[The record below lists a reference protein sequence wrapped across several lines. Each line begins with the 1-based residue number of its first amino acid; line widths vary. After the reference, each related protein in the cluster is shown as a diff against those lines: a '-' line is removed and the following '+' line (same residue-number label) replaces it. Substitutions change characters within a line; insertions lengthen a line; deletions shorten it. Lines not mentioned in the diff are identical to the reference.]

1 MSETKKIL
9 KNPLFWVPTLY
20 LAMGIPYNLIVGG
33 TASRMYKSLGYSD
46 SQITVALGSI
56 GIAWSLKPLWAAF
69 LDMYRTKKFFV
80 LTMELLL
87 AVIFAAISMTLPLP
101 GFFQISIALFWVAAF
116 ASSTQ
121 DICADGIY
129 LTSLDKPNQAKM
141 AGIQGTFWNVGKIMT
156 TGVLVST
163 LDKLRIAN
171 NWPQEKMWHLVM
183 LVAGIAMA
191 LLFVYHL
198 FRLPTGSV
206 TNRPHSAKEVVQ
218 DFFGTAASFFHKRMF
233 WGMIAFVFLYRLG
246 EGLIIMEGPLFLQS
260 PVEKGGLGLS
270 AGDVATIEAIY
281 GTGAGLAGGLLGGL
295 FISRFGL
302 SKVLGVLGLC
312 LNIPLFTYVY
322 LSQAAAGGHSVG
334 YATTVTL
341 VSIQYFGYSF
351 GFIGNMIYMMQ
362 QLAPGRT
369 TMTHYAFATALMQLV
384 MVPTNMIS
392 GPLAEKLG
400 FAPYFLLV
408 MVAAIPSVLAA
419 WRAPFPRK
427 QDPASSADGAESEHQ
442 IVTADDPTLLSQA
455 QQSVQR
461 IAGRS
466 SIYAML
472 NILVILIIDA
482 RILGSLQGA
491 EPGKG
496 MLQFS
501 LLVASGVLKLFLT
514 QRCFANSKTAAIQA
528 GADSTA
534 LVYVKNGRGAKIASL
549 ICDAVSVAVLVF
561 VFKQY
566 C

>member
-1 MSETKKIL
+1 MTEPKKIL

-20 LAMGIPYNLIVGG
+20 LAMGIPYNLVVGG
-33 TASRMYKSLGYSD
+33 TASRMYKSLGYGD
-46 SQITVALGSI
+46 AQITVALGSI

-80 LTMELLL
+80 LSMEVIL
-87 AVIFAAISMTLPLP
+87 ALVFAAISMTLPFSN
-101 GFFQISIALFWVAAF
+101 FFQVSIAMFWVAAF

-141 AGIQGTFWNVGKIMT
+141 AGIQGTFWNLGKILT
-156 TGVLVST
+156 TGVLVSS
-163 LDKLRIAN
+163 LDKIRIAN
-171 NWPQEKMWHLVM
+171 DWPQQKMWHLVM
-183 LVAGIAMA
+183 LVAGVAMA
-191 LLFVYHL
+191 VLFVYHF

-206 TNRPHSAKEVVQ
+206 TDRPHSAKEVVS

-260 PVEKGGLGLS
+260 PVAKGGLGLS

-281 GTGAGLAGGLLGGL
+281 GTGAGLAGGLLGGW
-295 FISRFGL
+295 FIARLSLSRA
-302 SKVLGVLGLC
+302 LGILGLC
-312 LNIPLFTYVY
+312 LNVPLFTYVF
-322 LSQAAAGGHSVG
+322 LSHAAAGGHVVS

-384 MVPTNMIS
+384 MVPTNMVS
-392 GPLAEKLG
+392 GPLSEKLG

-408 MVAAIPSVLAA
+408 MAASVPSIWAA
-419 WRAPFPRK
+419 WKAPFPRK
-427 QDPASSADGAESEHQ
+427 QDPASTAGGTESEHQ
-442 IVTADDPTLLSQA
+442 IVTADDPSVLSP
-455 QQSVQR
+455 VQR
-461 IAGRS
+461 AVQLIAGRA

-472 NILVILIIDA
+472 TILVILIVDA
-482 RILGSLQGA
+482 RILGSLQGQA
-491 EPGKG
+491 DGSG
-496 MLQFS
+496 QIQFY
-501 LLVASGVLKLFLT
+501 LLAASAVLKIFLI
-514 QRCFANSKTAAIQA
+514 QRTFAHAKLAAIEA
-528 GADSTA
+528 TSDGSAA
-534 LVYVKNGRGAKIASL
+534 VYVGNARGAKIATIFCAL
-549 ICDAVSVAVLVF
+549 VSAAVLLF
-561 VFKQY
+561 GFKQAF
-566 C
+566 

>member
-1 MSETKKIL
+1 MKETLKIF

-20 LAMGIPYNLIVGG
+20 LAEGIPYNLIVGG
-33 TASRMYKSLGYSD
+33 TASRMYKSLGYGD
-46 SQITVALGSI
+46 AQITVALGSI

-87 AVIFAAISMTLPLP
+87 AVMFGAISMTLPFSN
-101 GFFQISIALFWVAAF
+101 FFQVSIAMFWVAAF

-129 LTSLDKPNQAKM
+129 LTSLDKKGQASM
-141 AGIQGTFWNVGKIMT
+141 AGIQGTFWNIGKIIT
-156 TGVLVST
+156 TGVLVSA
-163 LDKLRIAN
+163 LDKARIAN
-171 NWPQEKMWHLVM
+171 DWSQQKMWHLVM
-183 LVAGIAMA
+183 LVAGVAMA
-191 LLFVYHL
+191 VLFVYHF
-198 FRLPTGSV
+198 FRLPKGSV
-206 TNRPHSAKEVVQ
+206 TDRPESAKAVVR

-260 PVEKGGLGLS
+260 PVDKGGLGLT

-281 GTGAGLAGGLLGGL
+281 GVGVGLAGGLLGGL

-302 SKVLGVLGLC
+302 SKVIGVLGLC

-322 LSQAAAGGHSVG
+322 LSQAAAGGHHVS
-334 YATTVTL
+334 YTTTVVL
-341 VSIQYFGYSF
+341 VSIQYFGYNF

-400 FAPYFLLV
+400 FSTYFLVV
-408 MVAAIPSVLAA
+408 MLAAIPSVLAA

-427 QDPASSADGAESEHQ
+427 QDPASTSSGTEEEHKM
-442 IVTADDPTLLSQA
+442 ITADDHSLLNTVQLA
-455 QQSVQR
+455 AQR

-472 NILVILIIDA
+472 TILVILIFDA

-491 EPGKG
+491 AEGTG
-496 MLQFS
+496 QLQFG
-501 LLVASGVLKLFLT
+501 LLIASAALKLFLIYRT
-514 QRCFANSKTAAIQA
+514 FTNAKQA
-528 GADSTA
+528 SVEAGSDATA
-534 LVYVKNGRGAKIASL
+534 LIYVRNGRGAKIAAL
-549 ICDAVSVAVLVF
+549 ICAVVSVGVLVF
-561 VFKQY
+561 AYKQAF
-566 C
+566 